1 MVRQQIGFLMIVVA
15 ATIGVIALSAITDTI
30 RQWKTLDKEGKI
42 GGCVMVALLLW
53 ATITT
58 AALGMLLKTYW
69 LCTELIILNWSV
81 SVVFIICQSETETSG

>member
-15 ATIGVIALSAITDTI
+15 ATIGVIVLSAISDTI

-58 AALGMLLKTYW
+58 AALGILL
-69 LCTELIILNWSV
+69 
-81 SVVFIICQSETETSG
+81 

>member
-42 GGCVMVALLLW
+42 CGCLMVVLLLW
-53 ATITT
+53 AAITT
-58 AALGMLLKTYW
+58 AAIGILL
-69 LCTELIILNWSV
+69 
-81 SVVFIICQSETETSG
+81 

>member
-15 ATIGVIALSAITDTI
+15 ATIGVIALSAISDTI

-53 ATITT
+53 AAIMT
-58 AALGMLLKTYW
+58 AALGILL
-69 LCTELIILNWSV
+69 
-81 SVVFIICQSETETSG
+81 

>member
-1 MVRQQIGFLMIVVA
+1 MVRQQIGFLMIVAA

-53 ATITT
+53 ETITT
-58 AALGMLLKTYW
+58 AALGILL
-69 LCTELIILNWSV
+69 
-81 SVVFIICQSETETSG
+81 